1 MRESIYSFMHA
12 QQNETKKLMDFEL
25 EISDDF
31 EFYLNEVIVGITD
44 EKFDMD
50 MHSISKF
57 LFYHFNNLR
66 RNLGEE
72 ACKIKYSIV
81 LDDQHAIETLQ
92 SKDWPY
98 FINCLLELSEGDI
111 TLLNLNG
118 ISQNENDVEEI
129 KIIKNTIENLKIC

>member
-57 LFYHFNNLR
+57 LFYHL
-66 RNLGEE
+66 
-72 ACKIKYSIV
+72 
-81 LDDQHAIETLQ
+81 
-92 SKDWPY
+92 
-98 FINCLLELSEGDI
+98 
-111 TLLNLNG
+111 
-118 ISQNENDVEEI
+118 
-129 KIIKNTIENLKIC
+129 TI